1 MNKPTIELKDAMKYY
16 KYSAFGVRDEKNHIN
31 HIERPYLNI
40 TIFDKELAIEIG
52 QILKSRLENTFKN
65 AESIPEY
72 QRARV
77 EIRAF
82 EEYLEGIK
90 TAFPE
95 IQFISTERKA
105 TRE

>member
-1 MNKPTIELKDAMKYY
+1 MLNSNEFKDTM
-16 KYSAFGVRDEKNHIN
+16 KYSAFGVRDKENL
-31 HIERPYLNI
+31 IERPYLNV

-52 QILKSRLENTFKN
+52 QIMKNRLENTFKN
-65 AESIPEY
+65 AENIPEY
-72 QRARV
+72 QRARI

-95 IQFISTERKA
+95 IQFISTERKGQNA
-105 TRE
+105 

>member
-1 MNKPTIELKDAMKYY
+1 MMNNNEFKDAM
-16 KYSAFGVRDEKNHIN
+16 KYSAFGVRDKENL
-31 HIERPYLNI
+31 IERPYLNI
-40 TIFDKELAIEIG
+40 TIFDKELAVEVG
-52 QILKSRLENTFKN
+52 QIMKKRLEEAFSN
-65 AESIPEY
+65 ATTIPDY

-82 EEYLEGIK
+82 EEYLEGVK
-90 TAFPE
+90 KAFPE